1 MKRIRLYRAAALL
14 LALVM
19 AFPVP
24 AAASGGEGTAFSVK
38 LEDQMVTLGTP
49 GTLTAAVTPPAG
61 VSDSRI
67 EVTWTTNDTAQ
78 RYLRLVTADGG
89 DRTMILDPV
98 SIGTV
103 MVTATATV
111 RGTSQ
116 STSASCQV
124 SVGGAPATG
133 IRVER
138 EALVLDVGQN
148 VEFSSLVSPNTAD
161 ATNVEWSLTPK
172 TDDDEGSVSIPDPP
186 TGQSIRVTGVRPGE
200 MDLFAKV
207 PGTDLSAKCQVLVR
221 GVRISD
227 AETSNLESL
236 TLRVGLSRQL
246 AADPIGNIGTLETW
260 KSNNEHVAYVNPSS
274 GLLTAQTP
282 GTTSIE
288 ATIGGYTTSVE
299 VTVVE
304 NTANVIETSAEAG
317 MPMALSDLRSQLQEC
332 SVKAFE
338 ESENQNTDLY
348 YLSNLSVSPSQ
359 GVLYHS
365 YVSGDSTGDG
375 VGNERYYMSDSIVG
389 QRHFSDVTFIPNAD
403 FSGTATISYYGF
415 NNANQFF
422 VGTIR
427 VSVRQGSDVTYT
439 VGGSTPLHF
448 LASDFSNVC
457 KDRNGKDFR
466 YVSFDPPAARYGTLY
481 YNYQDNGTYTDLVNS
496 TTRYTQSQ
504 SAYMLD
510 NVAFVAAEGFTGTV
524 RIGYQGVDTSGRA
537 FSGRVTIVVSDLGS
551 STTGDV
557 TYTSTQRQR
566 VALKASD
573 FNSVC
578 RKTIGGTLSYIRFS
592 QMPAAAEGVLYYN
605 YSSNGTYD
613 SRANTSTR
621 YYRTGSPGIGSLSFV
636 PAANASGT
644 VTIPFTGYNQSGE
657 QFTGTLRIR
666 VTGSGGFG
674 EVTYTAQAG
683 YPLSFEAADFNEA
696 SLRATSNRLNYVRFE
711 QPNANYGTLY
721 YNYRSASSTGTK
733 VTESRQYTFSN
744 GSYSISNVSFV
755 PRSTFVGTVEVPFYG
770 VDVDGVGFDG
780 VVTIRVE
787 DGGSADLRYSV
798 ASGGQVSFRASDFN
812 SASYAVTGDALDYV
826 RFTLPSSSRGTL
838 YYGRSGS
845 NNGSRVSASTSYYR
859 SGSTRPL
866 DSVSFEASASYT
878 GTFNI
883 AFTGWSTGGRKFE
896 GNVEIEVKAPTAST
910 IRYLGSALPIALR
923 SADFS
928 SASTSL
934 LGRDLSYIRFTQLP
948 AASQGQLL
956 LGYSGPTAAATAV
969 SAGTSY
975 YLTKSPQ
982 LGQISFVPKA
992 GYEGQVS
999 IPFTGT
1005 DTAGKSFSG
1014 VVEITLSN
1022 SFAGSSFTDLAGLA
1036 WAAPSVEYLYQYGI
1050 VSGIG
1055 NSQYGPRLPIRRGD
1069 FVLMLTRAFQLRG
1082 SGGTASFADVP
1093 ASSYYAQAVAT
1104 AKELGIVRGNENSLF
1119 QPAGSL
1125 TRQDAMV
1132 MIQRAMQ
1139 AAGRSLPS
1147 GATSALYGFSDR
1159 GQLAS
1164 YAQDAAAALVA
1175 AGVVQGGGDGLLRPR
1190 SSISRAEMAV
1200 ILHRAITQ

>member
-246 AADPIGNIGTLETW
+246 AANPIGNIGTLVTW

-288 ATIGGYTTSVE
+288 ATIGGYTASVE

-448 LASDFSNVC
+448 LASDFS
-457 KDRNGKDFR
+457 
-466 YVSFDPPAARYGTLY
+466 
-481 YNYQDNGTYTDLVNS
+481 
-496 TTRYTQSQ
+496 
-504 SAYMLD
+504 
-510 NVAFVAAEGFTGTV
+510 
-524 RIGYQGVDTSGRA
+524 
-537 FSGRVTIVVSDLGS
+537 
-551 STTGDV
+551 
-557 TYTSTQRQR
+557 
-566 VALKASD
+566 
-573 FNSVC
+573 
-578 RKTIGGTLSYIRFS
+578 
-592 QMPAAAEGVLYYN
+592 
-605 YSSNGTYD
+605 
-613 SRANTSTR
+613 
-621 YYRTGSPGIGSLSFV
+621 
-636 PAANASGT
+636 
-644 VTIPFTGYNQSGE
+644 
-657 QFTGTLRIR
+657 
-666 VTGSGGFG
+666 
-674 EVTYTAQAG
+674 
-683 YPLSFEAADFNEA
+683 
-696 SLRATSNRLNYVRFE
+696 
-711 QPNANYGTLY
+711 
-721 YNYRSASSTGTK
+721 
-733 VTESRQYTFSN
+733 
-744 GSYSISNVSFV
+744 
-755 PRSTFVGTVEVPFYG
+755 
-770 VDVDGVGFDG
+770 
-780 VVTIRVE
+780 
-787 DGGSADLRYSV
+787 
-798 ASGGQVSFRASDFN
+798 
-812 SASYAVTGDALDYV
+812 
-826 RFTLPSSSRGTL
+826 
-838 YYGRSGS
+838 
-845 NNGSRVSASTSYYR
+845 
-859 SGSTRPL
+859 
-866 DSVSFEASASYT
+866 
-878 GTFNI
+878 
-883 AFTGWSTGGRKFE
+883 
-896 GNVEIEVKAPTAST
+896 
-910 IRYLGSALPIALR
+910 
-923 SADFS
+923 
-928 SASTSL
+928 
-934 LGRDLSYIRFTQLP
+934 
-948 AASQGQLL
+948 
-956 LGYSGPTAAATAV
+956 ATAR
-969 SAGTSY
+969 TS
-975 YLTKSPQ
+975 
-982 LGQISFVPKA
+982 
-992 GYEGQVS
+992 
-999 IPFTGT
+999 
-1005 DTAGKSFSG
+1005 
-1014 VVEITLSN
+1014 
-1022 SFAGSSFTDLAGLA
+1022 
-1036 WAAPSVEYLYQYGI
+1036 
-1050 VSGIG
+1050 
-1055 NSQYGPRLPIRRGD
+1055 
-1069 FVLMLTRAFQLRG
+1069 
-1082 SGGTASFADVP
+1082 
-1093 ASSYYAQAVAT
+1093 
-1104 AKELGIVRGNENSLF
+1104 
-1119 QPAGSL
+1119 
-1125 TRQDAMV
+1125 
-1132 MIQRAMQ
+1132 
-1139 AAGRSLPS
+1139 
-1147 GATSALYGFSDR
+1147 ATSALTRPPPATEPFTTTTRTTAPTPIWSTPPPVIPSPRAPICWTMWPLWPRRALPGRCASAIR
-1159 GQLAS
+1159 GWTPPGGPS
-1164 YAQDAAAALVA
+1164 
-1175 AGVVQGGGDGLLRPR
+1175 AG
-1190 SSISRAEMAV
+1190 A
-1200 ILHRAITQ
+1200 